1 MSSIIYNKFDTIK
14 VYTKQQVTIILSYLQ
29 LCALVQRL
37 EFLGDA
43 VLDHIFTDY
52 FYHQYPE
59 CTPELLTDLRSASVN
74 NSCYA
79 HAAVKAGLHK
89 HILHS
94 SSALHKRM
102 ADYLDKFGQSFSG
115 PSHGWEAG
123 ICLPKVRLLDCLF
136 LLGANGLILCNL

>member
-1 MSSIIYNKFDTIK
+1 
-14 VYTKQQVTIILSYLQ
+14 
-29 LCALVQRL
+29 VQRL

-52 FYHQYPE
+52 FFNQYPD
-59 CTPELLTDLRSASVN
+59 CTPGLLTDLRSASVN
-74 NSCYA
+74 NNCYA

-94 SSALHKRM
+94 SSALHQRM
-102 ADYLDKFGQSFSG
+102 AYYLENFEQSFSG

-123 ICLPKVRLLDCLF
+123 IGLPKVHLFSPQFFFPSSRLLSSISVVL
-136 LLGANGLILCNL
+136 AS